1 MKIINE
7 INQDILDND
16 ICLIPTMGALHKGH
30 LSLIEKGKN
39 LGLQTMVSIF
49 VNEMQFNEKEDF
61 KSYPRPIEEDIKILN
76 NLHIDYLF
84 IPENNYIYSKNSF
97 EIIDSGDLGE
107 LYEGK
112 SRPGHFDGV
121 LTIVNRLFQ
130 LIDPKVAIFG
140 KKDAQQLFLIKDMLL
155 EKRYKAEI
163 IEVKTVRENSGL
175 ALSSRNLLLT
185 DNGKNKASLIYKIL
199 KEAKKEFSNNRELS
213 SFEGFS
219 SRYLNINFDYLEILD
234 LETFSKP
241 TKKTSE
247 YIILAAA
254 LIEGVRLI
262 DNIEFR
268 MEKV

>member
-16 ICLIPTMGALHKGH
+16 ICLIPTMGALHRGH

-155 EKRYKAEI
+155 KKRYKAEI
-163 IEVKTVRENSGL
+163 IEVKTIRENSGL